1 MTPSTNVGAQPFT
14 GSSVGNSGGNVG
26 APSQGPQQQGTNTIH
41 GSSKNGLS
49 RTAPSPGQGPTTSN
63 SIQQASTGT
72 PYQVITP
79 GGHPPPTMP
88 NQFTSIS
95 QTGTSIAGGI
105 AAMPGQAIPAQAG
118 VAASGANMMLSMSTS
133 SSIANSSPYQFP

>member
-1 MTPSTNVGAQPFT
+1 MKCHDIFNVFNFVP
-14 GSSVGNSGGNVG
+14 
-26 APSQGPQQQGTNTIH
+26 P
-41 GSSKNGLS
+41 
-49 RTAPSPGQGPTTSN
+49 
-63 SIQQASTGT
+63 GT

-105 AAMPGQAIPAQAG
+105 AAMPGQAIPAQAQAGNAG

-133 SSIANSSPYQFP
+133 SSIANSTPYQFPITSHANASNIQQSPGYPQNAQTIIYVSYKLSYQTLGPEILL